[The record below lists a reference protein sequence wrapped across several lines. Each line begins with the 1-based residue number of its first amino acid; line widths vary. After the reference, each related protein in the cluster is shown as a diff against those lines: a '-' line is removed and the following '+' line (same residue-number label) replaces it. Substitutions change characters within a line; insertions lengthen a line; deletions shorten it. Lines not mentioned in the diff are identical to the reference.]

1 MRCPCTAAREWLL
14 LAASRERLRSTEDP
28 AQSKINKPKSLLKK
42 SLGKVSFLPSHS
54 WREPDWVIISS
65 RLQPSIENSNCSSQT
80 QALLAYLSCL
90 RGLTTFVRQPGPS
103 RDIFQRDASYVEL
116 CITWLFRTWVW
127 EDCPYTS
134 WVPLSEHCYR
144 AGLPI
149 LLSSHEAV
157 NLENNSEHVLITG
170 S

>member
-1 MRCPCTAAREWLL
+1 MRCPRTATREWLL

-42 SLGKVSFLPSHS
+42 SLSKVSFLPSHS

-65 RLQPSIENSNCSSQT
+65 RLQPSIENSNSSSQT

-103 RDIFQRDASYVEL
+103 WFWDIHSCLHEYANILFQRDASYAEL

-127 EDCPYTS
+127 EDR
-134 WVPLSEHCYR
+134 PLGASVW
-144 AGLPI
+144 A
-149 LLSSHEAV
+149 LS
-157 NLENNSEHVLITG
+157 
-170 S
+170 